1 MLLQNTGSPESSKG
15 GNPSVTVSD
24 IVNFFGLKIRTGE
37 NQLNEEVTGGYAS
50 DLLSDVIAHSRKGN
64 LWITIQ
70 THPNIVAVATM
81 KELTAII
88 LTGGREPDPETVQKA
103 EEEGIPIL
111 VSPLFTFELAGR
123 LYQTGISGMS
133 PC

>member
-1 MLLQNTGSPESSKG
+1 MKLSDLVASFELKVETGKDHLLE
-15 GNPSVTVSD
+15 V
-24 IVNFFGLKIRTGE
+24 
-37 NQLNEEVTGGYAS
+37 VTGGYAG

-64 LWITIQ
+64 VWLTIQ

-81 KELTAII
+81 KELTGII
-88 LTGGREPDPETVQKA
+88 LTGGREPDAETIRKA
-103 EEEGIPIL
+103 EEEGIPLL

-123 LYQTGISGMS
+123 LYRAGILGWS

>member
-1 MLLQNTGSPESSKG
+1 M
-15 GNPSVTVSD
+15 TVSD

-64 LWITIQ
+64 IWVTIQ

-81 KELTAII
+81 KELTGII
-88 LTGGREPDPETVQKA
+88 LTGGREPDSNTLQKA
-103 EEEGIPIL
+103 EEEEIPIL
-111 VSPLFTFELAGR
+111 VSSLFTFELVGK
-123 LYQTGISGMS
+123 LYQMGISGMGE
-133 PC
+133 C